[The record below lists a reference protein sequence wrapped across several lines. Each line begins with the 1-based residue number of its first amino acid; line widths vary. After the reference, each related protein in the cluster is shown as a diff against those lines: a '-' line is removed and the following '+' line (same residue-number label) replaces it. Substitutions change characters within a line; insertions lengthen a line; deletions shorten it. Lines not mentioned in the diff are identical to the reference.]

1 MHSMTGNRSARAA
14 LAALAAGV
22 ALSAL
27 LAFVADAR
35 RQAGTWGAREF
46 QVQSLSPLS
55 VTYTA
60 AIEGVTGTAWV
71 TSGVLPPYGTTYLQ
85 PGISLGVTGTLVL
98 DAGGP
103 AAAAIAHLEAF
114 PDEIGNDVYEMRG
127 DEDARLV
134 AYLPVLARDLGLGGS
149 SSTVIVH
156 HRGAQPL
163 VTATLTL
170 LDDNGNTVGVE
181 GHVFSRLTAFS
192 LVLVPGLPPE
202 WHGAG
207 IIQASDPVLVD
218 VVRTNGLSY
227 ESYPGLTMDDAAPEL
242 VLPWVAPAI
251 PELITST
258 VHVFNPNVLGAT
270 AVVAFEPGGTF
281 TATLPPY
288 GTAVFAAP
296 PGGAPGSARIS
307 GDAGLLALTRMVS
320 GYQDQPGALN
330 LVASAVPRLTFHTA
344 VPLLYWDYDGWFHTQ
359 PGAVRLYN
367 ASDLTAAITMTYQPA
382 DQAGGVIYTAMLAP
396 RSFTDDYPPPAGPA
410 QHWALRVASTQP
422 STVAVVGYKQGI
434 SLDHWFAYRGRAY
447 VPPEFRVY
455 LPVSLANSSWRGA
468 P

>member
-1 MHSMTGNRSARAA
+1 MHSMTGNRSARVA
-14 LAALAAGV
+14 LAALVAG
-22 ALSAL
+22 AAL
-27 LAFVADAR
+27 LALMAFVADAR

-46 QVQSLSPLS
+46 QVQNLSPLS
-55 VTYTA
+55 ITYTA
-60 AIEGVTGTAWV
+60 GIEGVSGTVWT

-103 AAAAIAHLEAF
+103 AAAAIAHFEQF
-114 PDEIGNDVYEMRG
+114 PDEIGNDVYEMRD
-127 DEDARLV
+127 DEDARPV
-134 AYLPVLARDLGLGGS
+134 AYLPLLARDLGLGGS

-156 HRGAQPL
+156 HRGTQPL

-170 LDDNGNTVGVE
+170 LDNNGNLAGVE
-181 GHVFSRLTAFS
+181 GRVFSRLTAFNLA
-192 LVLVPGLPPE
+192 LVLGLPPE
-202 WHGAG
+202 WRGTG

-242 VLPWVAPAI
+242 VLPWVAPAV
-251 PELITST
+251 PALITST
-258 VHVFNPNVLGAT
+258 VHVFNPSTLAT
-270 AVVAFEPGGTF
+270 TAAIVFEPGGMF
-281 TATLPPY
+281 TATLAAY
-288 GTAVFAAP
+288 GTAVFGVP
-296 PGGAPGSARIS
+296 PGSAPGSARIF

-330 LVASAVPRLTFHTA
+330 LVAFAVPQLTSHAA

-382 DQAGGVIYTAMLAP
+382 DQAGEVVYTTTLAP
-396 RSFTDDYPPPAGPA
+396 RSFTDDYPPPAGSV

-422 STVAVVGYKQGI
+422 AAVAAIGHKQGT
-434 SLDHWFAYRGRAY
+434 SLDHWFGYRGEAY
-447 VPPEFRVY
+447 VPPRFQVY
-455 LPVSLANSSWRGA
+455 LPVSLANTME
-468 P
+468 

>member
-1 MHSMTGNRSARAA
+1 MKKPLGPRRLRVLAGGLGAA
-14 LAALAAGV
+14 LALAG
-22 ALSAL
+22 LLAL
-27 LAFVADAR
+27 LAQAGRV
-35 RQAGTWGAREF
+35 AGTWGAREF
-46 QVQSLSPLS
+46 QVQNLSPLS
-55 VTYTA
+55 ITYTA
-60 AIEGVTGTAWV
+60 AIEGVTGTAWS

-103 AAAAIAHLEAF
+103 AAAAIAHLEQF
-114 PDEIGNDVYEMRG
+114 PDEIGNDVYEMRD
-127 DEDARLV
+127 DEDARPV
-134 AYLPVLARDLGLGGS
+134 TYLPVLARDLGLGGS

-181 GHVFSRLTAFS
+181 GRVFSRLTAFS
-192 LVLVPGLPPE
+192 LVLAAGLPPE

-207 IIQASDPVLVD
+207 VVQASDPVLVD

-227 ESYPGLTMDDAAPEL
+227 ESYPGLTMDDAASEL
-242 VLPWVAPAI
+242 VLPWVAPAV

-258 VHVFNPNVLGAT
+258 VHVFNPGLLAAT

-288 GTAVFAAP
+288 GTAMFAAP
-296 PGGAPGSARIS
+296 PGGTPGSARIS
-307 GDAGLLALTRMVS
+307 GDGGLMALTRMVS

-330 LVASAVPRLTFHTA
+330 LVAFAVPQLTSHAA
-344 VPLLYWDYDGWFHTQ
+344 VPLLYWDYDGWFNAP

-382 DQAGGVIYTAMLAP
+382 DQAGGVVYTTTLAP
-396 RSFTDDYPPPAGPA
+396 RSFTDDYPPPAGSA

-422 STVAVVGYKQGI
+422 AAVAVVGYKQGI
-434 SLDHWFAYRGRAY
+434 SLDHWFAYRGQAY

-455 LPVSLANSSWRGA
+455 LPVSLANSLKRDA